1 MDFQSANMDWQ
12 LTEED
17 AHAVIM
23 EVVDA
28 LYNFGTI
35 MLPILTCIIYIFC
48 IVMLP
53 IILIC
58 NFKKLTYKFCRI
70 IFGIRYK
77 TAGPLVRYVLEP
89 LIHPFG
95 PDATFKPKGGVCCN
109 N

>member
-53 IILIC
+53 I
-58 NFKKLTYKFCRI
+58 FHF
-70 IFGIRYK
+70 
-77 TAGPLVRYVLEP
+77 
-89 LIHPFG
+89 
-95 PDATFKPKGGVCCN
+95 
-109 N
+109 